1 MAANVPPSSFEE
13 LAELLGDE
21 EEITQFDEA
30 TNTTIVTK
38 SIEDGYQQ
46 IITTKEWVS
55 DKVGKRTTTMV
66 RTYYAAVEDEE
77 EVEEN
82 VVEEEIDDAK
92 LAELRKNAPAAVEA
106 EVVVGKDGKKKKK
119 KSKIEGNADVV
130 REAFEGGYKE
140 ITTIRFPDG
149 SSKISTKMFYD
160 PVEVPKSETKEV
172 EETTTTKSGK
182 KKKVKKTVNLNQEIL
197 ETYEDDDGHT
207 VTVAREPFPDGSGHK
222 DITTTKMG
230 NGQHK
235 QTTTIVFYPREK
247 EIIETTEILEHEASS
262 TRMNV
267 KETIIKQHYESEET
281 EQKTTSSSKKTTKKK
296 STKSSVEQHGVEE
309 TNVQQVQV
317 QQVQQIQQSQQDSGV
332 ETKKITKKTTKKI
345 TADEQREALMARDNS
360 EGVTTVVREKTEKG
374 YREISTTVFNDGST
388 KTQTREFFDA
398 VEETV
403 DPQQALEMRENLA
416 VLANQPPK
424 SHQNADGSTSTV
436 TVERISNGYR
446 QTTTTKKL
454 NGATSVQT
462 REFYDPTEE
471 EYQDSNT
478 TSGSKR
484 RVVQSNQ
491 KIQGVQQNT
500 MKSVKLFGWMLLREL
515 FVFCTFF

>member
-1 MAANVPPSSFEE
+1 MANVPPSSYEE

-21 EEITQFDEA
+21 DEHTQFDEA
-30 TNTTIVTK
+30 TNTKIVTKRIDDGYQQTIVTK
-38 SIEDGYQQ
+38 
-46 IITTKEWVS
+46 EWVN
-55 DKVGKRTTTMV
+55 DKIGKRTTTMV
-66 RTYYAAVEDEE
+66 RTYYDFVEDEE

-92 LAELRKNAPAAVEA
+92 LQELRANAPPPPEQ
-106 EVVVGKDGKKKKK
+106 EYTVGKDGKKKKK

-149 SSKISTKMFYD
+149 SSKVATKMFYD
-160 PVEVPKSETKEV
+160 PIEVPKSESQVV
-172 EETTTTKSGK
+172 EETTTSKSGK
-182 KKKVKKTVNLNQEIL
+182 KKKVKKVVNLNQEIL
-197 ETYEDDDGHT
+197 ETYEDDDGNA

-222 DITTTKMG
+222 DITTTKMS
-230 NGQHK
+230 NGQYK
-235 QTTTIVFYPREK
+235 QTTQIVFYPKEK

-262 TRMNV
+262 IRMNV

-281 EQKTTSSSKKTTKKK
+281 EQKSSKKTTKKK
-296 STKSSVEQHGVEE
+296 SSKVEKQHVEEQHDEE
-309 TNVQQVQV
+309 NESHHHQHQVQV
-317 QQVQQIQQSQQDSGV
+317 QQSQQDSGV
-332 ETKKITKKTTKKI
+332 ETKKITKKSTKKI
-345 TADEQREALMARDNS
+345 TSDDQREALMARDNS
-360 EGVTTVVREKTEKG
+360 EGVTTVVREKTDKG
-374 YREISTTVFNDGST
+374 YREISTTVFSDGST

-416 VLANQPPK
+416 VLVTQGPK

-436 TVERISNGYR
+436 IVERIDNGYR

-462 REFYDPTEE
+462 REFYDPVEE
-471 EYQDSNT
+471 EVSES
-478 TSGSKR
+478 TSSTGQKR
-484 RVVQSNQ
+484 RVVQSKQ
-491 KIQGVQQNT
+491 QMQGVQSNM
-500 MKSVKLFGWMLLREL
+500 MKSVKLFG
-515 FVFCTFF
+515 